1 MTNRYNLRRIYRN
14 IINRAGD
21 GRDVMPVE
29 MIDQPY
35 HGRYQVL
42 IGEEATYVGIARA
55 YQQNLKDREAL
66 RSLEP
71 TKTPLQL
78 AFIIHEQEPTF
89 FGTSRLTMTSMDD
102 VINIKDELSSEG
114 LAQQVVVLKGW
125 SADGLS
131 YRQPYGFHHPNLNG
145 LKEVIASTQDVD
157 NSIYLEQDYL
167 VSSELSSRIQ
177 FNRDVAR
184 NYSKLKMSYRLN
196 RLDNQPINEYYLYPN
211 VASSLFNRDLNAI
224 ESLGVNGLSLPS
236 LGRTL
241 FSYYDDARFSRSDTL
256 STVTNIASSLPGSAM
271 HRPSAYMF
279 PYLNHYLDMPI
290 TNSQLDLFTDLVP
303 LVPMVIKGYIPA
315 FTPYLN
321 FNALGKERLLQMID
335 FGVNPSYLLT
345 QQPSST
351 LRFTYSNRFFT
362 TAYDDFKSDMTTV
375 YPYLAGALDHVLG
388 ASVTDRTM
396 LATGVSLVSYD
407 NGVSIIINYRSSDY
421 SYQQITVPA
430 LDYEVIL
437 P

>member
-1 MTNRYNLRRIYRN
+1 
-14 IINRAGD
+14 
-21 GRDVMPVE
+21 
-29 MIDQPY
+29 
-35 HGRYQVL
+35 
-42 IGEEATYVGIARA
+42 
-55 YQQNLKDREAL
+55 
-66 RSLEP
+66 
-71 TKTPLQL
+71 
-78 AFIIHEQEPTF
+78 
-89 FGTSRLTMTSMDD
+89 
-102 VINIKDELSSEG
+102 
-114 LAQQVVVLKGW
+114 
-125 SADGLS
+125 
-131 YRQPYGFHHPNLNG
+131 
-145 LKEVIASTQDVD
+145 
-157 NSIYLEQDYL
+157 
-167 VSSELSSRIQ
+167 
-177 FNRDVAR
+177 
-184 NYSKLKMSYRLN
+184 
-196 RLDNQPINEYYLYPN
+196 
-211 VASSLFNRDLNAI
+211 
-224 ESLGVNGLSLPS
+224 
-236 LGRTL
+236 
-241 FSYYDDARFSRSDTL
+241 
-256 STVTNIASSLPGSAM
+256 
-271 HRPSAYMF
+271 
-279 PYLNHYLDMPI
+279 
-290 TNSQLDLFTDLVP
+290 VP

>member
-1 MTNRYNLRRIYRN
+1 
-14 IINRAGD
+14 
-21 GRDVMPVE
+21 
-29 MIDQPY
+29 
-35 HGRYQVL
+35 
-42 IGEEATYVGIARA
+42 
-55 YQQNLKDREAL
+55 
-66 RSLEP
+66 
-71 TKTPLQL
+71 
-78 AFIIHEQEPTF
+78 
-89 FGTSRLTMTSMDD
+89 
-102 VINIKDELSSEG
+102 
-114 LAQQVVVLKGW
+114 
-125 SADGLS
+125 
-131 YRQPYGFHHPNLNG
+131 
-145 LKEVIASTQDVD
+145 
-157 NSIYLEQDYL
+157 
-167 VSSELSSRIQ
+167 
-177 FNRDVAR
+177 
-184 NYSKLKMSYRLN
+184 
-196 RLDNQPINEYYLYPN
+196 
-211 VASSLFNRDLNAI
+211 
-224 ESLGVNGLSLPS
+224 
-236 LGRTL
+236 
-241 FSYYDDARFSRSDTL
+241 
-256 STVTNIASSLPGSAM
+256 
-271 HRPSAYMF
+271 
-279 PYLNHYLDMPI
+279 MPI

>member
-1 MTNRYNLRRIYRN
+1 
-14 IINRAGD
+14 
-21 GRDVMPVE
+21 
-29 MIDQPY
+29 
-35 HGRYQVL
+35 
-42 IGEEATYVGIARA
+42 
-55 YQQNLKDREAL
+55 
-66 RSLEP
+66 
-71 TKTPLQL
+71 
-78 AFIIHEQEPTF
+78 
-89 FGTSRLTMTSMDD
+89 
-102 VINIKDELSSEG
+102 
-114 LAQQVVVLKGW
+114 
-125 SADGLS
+125 
-131 YRQPYGFHHPNLNG
+131 
-145 LKEVIASTQDVD
+145 
-157 NSIYLEQDYL
+157 
-167 VSSELSSRIQ
+167 
-177 FNRDVAR
+177 
-184 NYSKLKMSYRLN
+184 MSYRLN